1 MKKKNIFPEETFL
14 YWDDSGEP
22 CLLQCS
28 KESEAVTM
36 GQKLILGKYKL
47 IDTLEVTGIAS
58 VVKVKK

>member
-1 MKKKNIFPEETFL
+1 MKKKNILPEETFL

-22 CLLQCS
+22 SLLQCS